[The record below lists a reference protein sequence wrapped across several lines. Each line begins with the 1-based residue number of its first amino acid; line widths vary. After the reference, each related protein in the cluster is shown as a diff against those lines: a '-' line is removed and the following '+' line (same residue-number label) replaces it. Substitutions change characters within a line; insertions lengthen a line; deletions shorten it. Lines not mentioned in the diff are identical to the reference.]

1 MFKIVFLLGRPGSGK
16 SSVARLIEML
26 AGDRGWFT
34 HYTNDYEHLQKMF
47 LQEKAECNPLERRNF
62 RLTGPEECNGF
73 DVINFSVLGK
83 VLTKIRKDVEEVE
96 NESSEEDNILCLIE
110 FARDSYHDALQLFGS
125 YLLQD
130 AHLLYLDVDLEI
142 CIERIHQRVVY
153 PVTSDDH
160 FVSDEIMRTYY
171 RNDDWSR
178 VLYNLQRNCDK
189 WVIRNLGTLHDLKQE
204 IEEWIDIHLNRE
216 VMISDVYVTVW

>member
-1 MFKIVFLLGRPGSGK
+1 MFMIVFLLGRPGSGK
-16 SSVARLIEML
+16 SNVARLIEMF

-47 LQEKAECNPLERRNF
+47 LQEKAECIPLERRNF

-73 DVINFSVLGK
+73 DVIDFSVLIK
-83 VLTKIRKDVEEVE
+83 VLEKMREEVEEVE
-96 NESSEEDNILCLIE
+96 SESSEEDNILCLIE

-125 YLLQD
+125 NLLQD
-130 AHLLYLDVDLEI
+130 AHLIYLDVDLES
-142 CIERIHQRVVY
+142 CIERNHRR
-153 PVTSDDH
+153 SDH

-178 VLYNLQRNCDK
+178 VMYNLQHNYDK
-189 WVIRNLGTLHDLKQE
+189 RIIRNTGIFQDLKQE
-204 IEEWIDIHLNRE
+204 VEEWVDIHLGHE
-216 VMISDVYVTVW
+216 VVIPDGYVTVG